1 MLNKSRL
8 STLPHFFS
16 QGKPFLRSDI
26 DILIYIDI
34 KRHDNTLVVY
44 PYNNQILLAL
54 IHIYWQ
60 FGFVSLQGDS
70 DLCIK
75 FERSWSDHPFAEV
88 FLCQIDLLLF
98 HISDRKLVS
107 SSALLAKVSSNDDKD
122 CKTYRKELQR
132 YRSSFLAMVLQCA
145 FTLRCKLYNIIL

>member
-8 STLPHFFS
+8 STLPHFYS

-75 FERSWSDHPFAEV
+75 FERS
-88 FLCQIDLLLF
+88 
-98 HISDRKLVS
+98 
-107 SSALLAKVSSNDDKD
+107 
-122 CKTYRKELQR
+122 
-132 YRSSFLAMVLQCA
+132 
-145 FTLRCKLYNIIL
+145 